1 MDVKDSLY
9 SFGGGFVIS
18 ILANIQWLAQI
29 GSGDVSMMMIEWTV
43 KIFGTMILG
52 IIGGL
57 AGLFAKDLYK
67 YLKDRYND

>member
-1 MDVKDSLY
+1 MEIKESIY
-9 SFGGGFVIS
+9 SFGGGFIIS
-18 ILANIQWLAQI
+18 VLGNIQWIAQI
-29 GSGDVSMMMIEWTV
+29 NAGGLAIERTI

-67 YLKDRYND
+67 YLKDKI

>member
-1 MDVKDSLY
+1 MEIKESIY
-9 SFGGGFVIS
+9 SFGGGFIIS
-18 ILANIQWLAQI
+18 VLGNIQWIAQI
-29 GSGDVSMMMIEWTV
+29 NAGGLAIEWTI

-67 YLKDRYND
+67 YIKDRI